1 MVNFYV
7 PNYTKEEF
15 EELDNKVFL
24 LSKEKEKYIQLG
36 IKFSDY
42 DPIVDTK
49 KIICSISYN
58 DSKVHYIIYDDIENI
73 KLFDKPGVIFW
84 YTVLIQYFLLTAR
97 IGSNE
102 AQDNLRYF
110 FNICGRKDKT
120 ALNFLKVNQNI
131 NLEIF
136 LRKGYL
142 AEITYYLFNKD
153 LSSLKYDFIVQ
164 NLLDKFFHIFRK
176 YAEDKNIEIKSK
188 DKIMV
193 KLGAAALEAI
203 LTFPKK
209 MRLND
214 YQRKILY

>member
-15 EELDNKVFL
+15 EELDNKVLL
-24 LSKEKEKYIQLG
+24 LSKEKYSQLN
-36 IKFSDY
+36 IKFNDY
-42 DPIVDTK
+42 DPTVDTR

-58 DSKVHYIIYDDIENI
+58 DPKVHHIIYDDIENI
-73 KLFDKPGVIFW
+73 KLFDELATGFW

-110 FNICGRKDKT
+110 FNISVRKDRT
-120 ALNFLKVNQNI
+120 ALSFLKVNQNK
-131 NLEIF
+131 NSGIF
-136 LRKGYL
+136 LKKGYL
-142 AEITYYLFNKD
+142 TEIAYYLSKKD
-153 LSSLKYDFIVQ
+153 LTSLEYDFIVQ
-164 NLLDKFFHIFRK
+164 NLLDKFFHVFRK
-176 YAEDKNIEIKSK
+176 FAENKNIEIKSK

-203 LTFPKK
+203 LTFPKTCV
-209 MRLND
+209 
-214 YQRKILY
+214 

>member
-15 EELDNKVFL
+15 EELDNKVL
-24 LSKEKEKYIQLG
+24 LLLKEKYSQLN
-36 IKFSDY
+36 IKFNDY
-42 DPIVDTK
+42 DPTVDTR

-58 DSKVHYIIYDDIENI
+58 DPKVHHIIYDDIENI
-73 KLFDKPGVIFW
+73 KLFDELATGFW

-110 FNICGRKDKT
+110 FNISARKDRT
-120 ALNFLKVNQNI
+120 ALSFLKVNQNK
-131 NLEIF
+131 NSGIF
-136 LRKGYL
+136 LKKGYL
-142 AEITYYLFNKD
+142 TEIVYYLSKKD
-153 LSSLKYDFIVQ
+153 LTSLGYDFIVQ
-164 NLLDKFFHIFRK
+164 NLLDKFFHVFRK
-176 YAEDKNIEIKSK
+176 FAENKNIEIKSK

-203 LTFPKK
+203 LTFPKTCV
-209 MRLND
+209 
-214 YQRKILY
+214 

>member
-15 EELDNKVFL
+15 EELDNKVLL
-24 LSKEKEKYIQLG
+24 LSKEKYSQLN
-36 IKFSDY
+36 IKFNDY
-42 DPIVDTK
+42 DPTVDTR

-58 DSKVHYIIYDDIENI
+58 DPKVHHIIYDDIENI
-73 KLFDKPGVIFW
+73 KLFDELATGFW

-110 FNICGRKDKT
+110 FNISARKDRT
-120 ALNFLKVNQNI
+120 ALSFLKVNQNK
-131 NLEIF
+131 NSGIF
-136 LRKGYL
+136 LKKGYL
-142 AEITYYLFNKD
+142 TEIAYYLSKKD
-153 LSSLKYDFIVQ
+153 LTSLEYDFIVQ
-164 NLLDKFFHIFRK
+164 NLLDKFFHVFRK
-176 YAEDKNIEIKSK
+176 FAENKNIEIKSK

-203 LTFPKK
+203 LTFPK
-209 MRLND
+209 
-214 YQRKILY
+214 ICV

>member
-15 EELDNKVFL
+15 EELDNKVLL
-24 LSKEKEKYIQLG
+24 LSKEKYSQQN
-36 IKFSDY
+36 IKFNDY
-42 DPIVDTK
+42 DPTVDTR

-58 DSKVHYIIYDDIENI
+58 DPKVNHIIYDDIENI
-73 KLFDKPGVIFW
+73 KLFDEPAIGLW

-110 FNICGRKDKT
+110 FNISARKDRT
-120 ALNFLKVNQNI
+120 ALSFIKVNQNK
-131 NLEIF
+131 NSGIF
-136 LRKGYL
+136 LKKGYL
-142 AEITYYLFNKD
+142 TEIIYYLSKKD
-153 LSSLKYDFIVQ
+153 LTSLGYDFIVQ
-164 NLLDKFFHIFRK
+164 NLLDKFFHVFRK
-176 YAEDKNIEIKSK
+176 FAENKNIEIKSK

-203 LTFPKK
+203 LTFPKTCV
-209 MRLND
+209 
-214 YQRKILY
+214 

>member
-15 EELDNKVFL
+15 EELDNKVL
-24 LSKEKEKYIQLG
+24 LFSKEKYSQQN
-36 IKFSDY
+36 IKFNDY
-42 DPIVDTK
+42 DPMIDTR

-58 DSKVHYIIYDDIENI
+58 DPKVNHIIYDDIENI
-73 KLFDKPGVIFW
+73 KLFDEPAIGLW

-110 FNICGRKDKT
+110 FNISARKDRT
-120 ALNFLKVNQNI
+120 ALSFLKVNQNK
-131 NLEIF
+131 NSGIF
-136 LRKGYL
+136 LKKGYL
-142 AEITYYLFNKD
+142 TEIVYYLSKKD
-153 LSSLKYDFIVQ
+153 LSSLGYDFIIQ
-164 NLLDKFFHIFRK
+164 NLLDKFFHVFRK
-176 YAEDKNIEIKSK
+176 FAENKNIKIESR

-203 LTFPKK
+203 LTFPKTCV
-209 MRLND
+209 
-214 YQRKILY
+214 

>member
-15 EELDNKVFL
+15 EELDNKVLL
-24 LSKEKEKYIQLG
+24 LSKEKYSQLN
-36 IKFSDY
+36 IKFNDY
-42 DPIVDTK
+42 DPTVDTR

-58 DSKVHYIIYDDIENI
+58 DPKVHHIIYDDIENI
-73 KLFDKPGVIFW
+73 KLFDELATGFW

-110 FNICGRKDKT
+110 FNISARKDRT
-120 ALNFLKVNQNI
+120 ALSFLKVNQNK
-131 NLEIF
+131 NSGIF
-136 LRKGYL
+136 LKKGYL
-142 AEITYYLFNKD
+142 TEIAYYLSKKD
-153 LSSLKYDFIVQ
+153 LTSLEYDFIVQ

-176 YAEDKNIEIKSK
+176 FAENKNIEIKSK

-203 LTFPKK
+203 LTFPKTCV
-209 MRLND
+209 
-214 YQRKILY
+214 

>member
-15 EELDNKVFL
+15 EELDNKVLL
-24 LSKEKEKYIQLG
+24 LSKEKYSQQN
-36 IKFSDY
+36 IKFNDY
-42 DPIVDTK
+42 DPTIDTR

-58 DSKVHYIIYDDIENI
+58 DPKVNHIIYDDIENI
-73 KLFDKPGVIFW
+73 KLFNEPVTGLW

-110 FNICGRKDKT
+110 FNISARKDRT
-120 ALNFLKVNQNI
+120 ALSFLKVNQNK
-131 NLEIF
+131 NSGIF
-136 LRKGYL
+136 LKKGYL
-142 AEITYYLFNKD
+142 TEIVYYLSKKD
-153 LSSLKYDFIVQ
+153 LTSLEYDFIVQ
-164 NLLDKFFHIFRK
+164 NLLDKFFHVFRK
-176 YAEDKNIEIKSK
+176 FAENKNIEIKSK

-203 LTFPKK
+203 LTFPKTCV
-209 MRLND
+209 
-214 YQRKILY
+214 

>member
-15 EELDNKVFL
+15 EELDNKVLL
-24 LSKEKEKYIQLG
+24 LSKEKYSQQN
-36 IKFSDY
+36 IKFNDY
-42 DPIVDTK
+42 NPTIDTR

-58 DSKVHYIIYDDIENI
+58 DPKVNHIIYDDIENI
-73 KLFDKPGVIFW
+73 KLFDEPATGLW

-110 FNICGRKDKT
+110 FNISARKDRT
-120 ALNFLKVNQNI
+120 ALSFLKVNQNK
-131 NLEIF
+131 NSGIF
-136 LRKGYL
+136 LKKGYL
-142 AEITYYLFNKD
+142 TEIVYYLSKKD
-153 LSSLKYDFIVQ
+153 LTSLGYDFIVQ
-164 NLLDKFFHIFRK
+164 NLLDKFFHVFRK
-176 YAEDKNIEIKSK
+176 FAENKNIEIKSK

-203 LTFPKK
+203 LTFPKTCV
-209 MRLND
+209 
-214 YQRKILY
+214 

>member
-15 EELDNKVFL
+15 EELDNKVL
-24 LSKEKEKYIQLG
+24 PLSKEKYSQLN
-36 IKFSDY
+36 IKFNDY
-42 DPIVDTK
+42 DPTVDTR

-58 DSKVHYIIYDDIENI
+58 DPKVHHIIYDDIENI
-73 KLFDKPGVIFW
+73 KLFDELATGFW

-110 FNICGRKDKT
+110 FNISARKDRT
-120 ALNFLKVNQNI
+120 ALSFLKVNQNK
-131 NLEIF
+131 NSGIF
-136 LRKGYL
+136 LKKGYL
-142 AEITYYLFNKD
+142 TEIAYYLSKKD
-153 LSSLKYDFIVQ
+153 LTSLEYDFIVQ
-164 NLLDKFFHIFRK
+164 NLLDKFFHVFRK
-176 YAEDKNIEIKSK
+176 FAENKNIEIKSK

-203 LTFPKK
+203 LTFPKTCV
-209 MRLND
+209 
-214 YQRKILY
+214 